1 MRYTTIIDLREYR
14 KAYANTN
21 VRLLY
26 LHMVL
31 VAGYH
36 VDDRDICKLS
46 LRQLAADVGLTL
58 SAVRHALKVLEG
70 IGMVARQGDA
80 WHVTKFA
87 MPKEMPTRP
96 RAGKLTN
103 GYSEDAWKILNYRP
117 EYVDE
122 KKRFEQMLQ
131 QQHKTTLMW
140 RYEMLYRLYQNG
152 DKTTEKYLRAN
163 AKEYKN
169 DCLKMQQKR

>member
-1 MRYTTIIDLREYR
+1 MRYTTIIDLRDYR

-26 LHMVL
+26 LHMAL

-87 MPKEMPTRP
+87 MPKEVATRP
-96 RAGKLTN
+96 RGGKLTH
-103 GYSEDAWKILNYRP
+103 GYSDDAWRIINYQP
-117 EYVDE
+117 DNYDE
-122 KKRFEQMLQ
+122 RKRFEQMLK
-131 QQHKTTLMW
+131 QQHKTWLMW
-140 RYEMLYRLYQNG
+140 TYEQLYRLWQQG
-152 DKTTEKYLRAN
+152 DKTTDKYLRAN
-163 AKEYKN
+163 AKEYQIHR
-169 DCLKMQQKR
+169 LKMQQTT